1 MVVQIFLGLALM
13 SSLTSF
19 KQLSLDEM
27 TQEDLDLLATVVT
40 TEDPEMDPKRI
51 YGMLASGQ
59 MTPWRIESKRGN
71 CILCTEI
78 KNKIHERTLY
88 VWYLCGKGIV
98 GNGVYI
104 LDTLEAYGK
113 LMGCSAIEALAMD
126 GWAKYLTRPEGG
138 FKVEHVFL
146 KKEI

>member
-1 MVVQIFLGLALM
+1 M

-19 KQLSLDEM
+19 KQIPLDEM
-27 TQEDLDLLATVVT
+27 TKEDLGLLAKVVSL
-40 TEDPEMDPKRI
+40 EDPGMDPDQI
-51 YGMLASGQ
+51 YSMLASGQ
-59 MTPWRIESKRGN
+59 MVPWRVETKKGN
-71 CILCTEI
+71 SILCTEV
-78 KNKIHERTLY
+78 KNKRHEKTLY

-98 GNGVYI
+98 GNGKYI

-113 LMGCSAIEALAMD
+113 LMGCSAIEALAMK

-146 KKEI
+146 KKELQNG